1 MYDGELQTCVEG
13 IAFHLKVSQ
22 GCHSIVV

>member
-1 MYDGELQTCVEG
+1 MYDGQLQTCVEG
-13 IAFHLKVSQ
+13 TAFHLKVSQ

>member
-1 MYDGELQTCVEG
+1 MYDGQLQTCVEG
-13 IAFHLKVSQ
+13 IAFHLRVSR